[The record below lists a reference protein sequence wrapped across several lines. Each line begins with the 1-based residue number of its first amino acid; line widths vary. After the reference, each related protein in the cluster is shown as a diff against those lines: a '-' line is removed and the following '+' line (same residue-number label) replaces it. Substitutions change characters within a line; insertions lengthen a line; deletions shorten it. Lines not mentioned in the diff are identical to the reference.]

1 MSEPTTEAPTTAT
14 EAAPALPTTKP
25 APAKAAAADDEDSED
40 EPVAD
45 ADDAEEDGDDAEP
58 GLAYLYDNDV
68 LSLPSLGVSR
78 AQKLPS
84 DDEDEADF
92 VAGAEEPD
100 LDEPEDEVRRVGPER
115 ADRPGRRR
123 RA

>member
-1 MSEPTTEAPTTAT
+1 MSEPTTEAPTTVT
-14 EAAPALPTTKP
+14 EAAPALPTKP
-25 APAKAAAADDEDSED
+25 APVNAAVADDEDSED
-40 EPVAD
+40 EPTAD

-68 LSLPSLGVSR
+68 RPLPSLGVSR